1 MSQENVVTFK
11 RAVEAYERHD
21 VEGLLDL
28 FDPEADVHPALLVTL
43 GGEATVYRGHDGV
56 REWLRDTDDAFAERG
71 VEVFEVRDLGNRL
84 VARGRTRFVGRASGV
99 ATESALAWVVD
110 FKNGKVTRLRSYLD
124 PNEALEAAGLSE

>member
-1 MSQENVVTFK
+1 MSQENVETFR

-71 VEVFEVRDLGNRL
+71 VDVFEVRDLGNRL

-110 FKNGKVTRLRSYLD
+110 FNNGRVIRLRSFLD
-124 PNEALEAAGLSE
+124 PNEALKAAGLSE

>member
-99 ATESALAWVVD
+99 ATESALAWVVG